1 MTSMAAVDSTLFGL
15 LSGKTRWLTQ
25 RHALLAQNVAN
36 ADTPDYRPR
45 DLRQAGFEQLM
56 REASAGGPG
65 LRLATTSA
73 SHLAG
78 GSSASADMD
87 ERRVDGFETS
97 PSGNAVVLPEQMEKM
112 ADTQLDYELTTN
124 LYRRY
129 VQLMKTALG
138 NGQA

>member
-1 MTSMAAVDSTLFGL
+1 MAAVESTLFGL

-45 DLRQAGFEQLM
+45 DLREAGFEQLM
-56 REASAGGPG
+56 REAGGGARG
-65 LRLATTSA
+65 LGLATTAATHFVGTSTA
-73 SHLAG
+73 ATSL
-78 GSSASADMD
+78 D
-87 ERRVDGFETS
+87 ERRVDGFEIS

-112 ADTQLDYELTTN
+112 AHTQLGYELTTN

-129 VQLMKTALG
+129 VALMKTALG
-138 NGQA
+138 NGQG